1 MDIRWAINLKC
12 ACPRWIRPYITLLD
26 NENELGLSDTTV
38 FKNYWDQSSQKSVDN
53 TCLHVEAPKENW
65 WKFRKDKFFPD
76 KQEILTAVKFFSE
89 VLPETKIG
97 TRSRKSQNLLPEH
110 FRRSLTRS
118 FLGIGGERLINLQR
132 SRWWSCLCWNGTQFF
147 LLVAF

>member
-1 MDIRWAINLKC
+1 MDIRGAINLKC

-53 TCLHVEAPKENW
+53 TCLHVEASKENW
-65 WKFRKDKFFPD
+65 WKFRIDKFFSD
-76 KQEILTAVKFFSE
+76 KLEVLTAVKFFSE

-97 TRSRKSQNLLPEH
+97 TRFRKSPEKVKT
-110 FRRSLTRS
+110 FYRNIS
-118 FLGIGGERLINLQR
+118 GEV
-132 SRWWSCLCWNGTQFF
+132 WPEVF
-147 LLVAF
+147 